1 MIAAEHVV
9 TPEEIMAYRDGELS
23 AERAGVVAAHLQS
36 CPDCQDMSDVLGD
49 ASQVL
54 AGWKIAPLA
63 SDASFESR
71 LSEMA
76 TSSSAAKHPWIR
88 SRFLIFGGRHPFLS
102 GLLGSVAAIG
112 LVVGVVFALAQ
123 RKYAVPLARTKTV
136 TVAELSDGRLDAQ
149 SMAIAP
155 RDQALA
161 SSEESQPQEMQ
172 YSDVRSKIDSLT
184 AQRDALL
191 QRFQMEQMSS
201 NLANPQAAKMPQ
213 PLAPMIARTV
223 SLSLVVKDF
232 EASRLTLDAVLARH
246 SGYAANLNASTQ
258 QNAARS
264 LQASLRIPAANL
276 GSAVAELKA
285 LGHIENETQNGEEVT
300 QQHADLVARL
310 KNSREAEQRLQAILL
325 QRTGKIGDVL
335 AVEQEIAR
343 VRGEI
348 EQMEAEQKSLEHRV
362 DFATIDLNLAE
373 EYKAEMGAPSPSI
386 STRFHNALVAGYR
399 NARDSVVGF
408 LVFFAEYGPFALIW
422 LAVLAA
428 LAWFVHRRWV
438 RATSLTL

>member
-23 AERAGVVAAHLQS
+23 AERAGVVAAHVHGCS
-36 CPDCQDMSDVLGD
+36 NCQDMSEVLGD
-49 ASQVL
+49 ASQLL
-54 AGWKIAPLA
+54 ASWKIALLA
-63 SDASFESR
+63 SDASFERR

-76 TSSSAAKHPWIR
+76 ASSPAAKHPRIG
-88 SRFLIFGGRHPFLS
+88 SRLLIFGRRHWFLS
-102 GLLGSVAAIG
+102 GLLGSAAAIA
-112 LVVGVVFALAQ
+112 LVVGMASISAPRKQVVTMAVRENRLLAQ
-123 RKYAVPLARTKTV
+123 SLQTEPA
-136 TVAELSDGRLDAQ
+136 
-149 SMAIAP
+149 
-155 RDQALA
+155 DQAPA
-161 SSEESQPQEMQ
+161 SAEELQPQEMQ
-172 YSDVRSKIDSLT
+172 HSRVRAELDAVT

-191 QRFQMEQMSS
+191 ERFQMEQMTSS
-201 NLANPQAAKMPQ
+201 LANPREATTMPQ
-213 PLAPMIARTV
+213 PSAPMIARTV
-223 SLSLVVKDF
+223 SLSLVVRDF

-246 SGYAANLNASTQ
+246 RGYAANLNASTQ

-264 LQASLRIPAANL
+264 LQASLRIPAAEL
-276 GSAVAELKA
+276 SASVAELKA
-285 LGHIENETQNGEEVT
+285 LGHIENESQNGEEVT

-310 KNSREAEQRLQAILL
+310 KNSRETEQRLEAILL

-348 EQMEAEQKSLEHRV
+348 EQMEAQQKSLEHRV

-373 EYKAEMGAPSPSI
+373 EYKAEMGTPSPSI
-386 STRFHNALVAGYR
+386 STRFHNALVVGYR
-399 NARDSVVGF
+399 NARDSVVGL

-428 LAWFVHRRWV
+428 LAWFLRRRWI
-438 RATSLTL
+438 RATSQTL

>member
-23 AERAGVVAAHLQS
+23 AERAEVVAGHLQS
-36 CPDCQDMSDVLGD
+36 CADCQDMSDVLGG
-49 ASQVL
+49 ASQIL
-54 AGWKIAPLA
+54 TSWKIAPLA
-63 SDASFESR
+63 SDASFEGR
-71 LSEMA
+71 LSKMA
-76 TSSSAAKHPWIR
+76 ASSSSAKRPWIR
-88 SRFLIFGGRHPFLS
+88 SRFVTFGGRHPFLS

-136 TVAELSDGRLDAQ
+136 TVAELSDNRQLAQ
-149 SMAIAP
+149 SLQTAP
-155 RDQALA
+155 ADQAA
-161 SSEESQPQEMQ
+161 TSSEESQPQEMQ
-172 YSDVRSKIDSLT
+172 YSDVRSRLDSLT

-191 QRFQMEQMSS
+191 QRLQMEQLTS
-201 NLANPQAAKMPQ
+201 NLANPQATPMPQ

-223 SLSLVVKDF
+223 SLFLVVKDF

-246 SGYAANLNASTQ
+246 RGYAANLNASTQ

-264 LQASLRIPAANL
+264 LQASLRIPAADL

-285 LGHIENETQNGEEVT
+285 LGRIENETQNGEEVT
-300 QQHADLVARL
+300 QQHADLGARL

-348 EQMEAEQKSLEHRV
+348 ERMEAEQESLEHRV

-373 EYKAEMGAPSPSI
+373 EYKAEIGAPSPSI

-408 LVFFAEYGPFALIW
+408 LVFLAEYGPLTMIW

-428 LAWFVHRRWV
+428 LAWFLHRRWV